1 MQITLVYARET
12 ALPQPPENSTTR
24 LPRLRQSAKL
34 FCFRFTTCVTIFAA
48 VYPSIR
54 SSSDLPH
61 ALLSFY
67 DLIFIQN
74 NTRAE
79 YHFFMIPC
87 ARILVAIA
95 LPSCDAVT
103 R

>member
-34 FCFRFTTCVTIFAA
+34 FCFTTCVTIFAA
-48 VYPSIR
+48 AYSSIR

-79 YHFFMIPC
+79 YHSFIIDSMRADSRC
-87 ARILVAIA
+87 NRA
-95 LPSCDAVT
+95 S
-103 R
+103 